1 MKCRFLT
8 KGLHYLVLLS
18 SISSTSLR
26 KTRHVPALGSLYL
39 LFHYLEYSSPIWS
52 TLLPPLHVNSNRKC
66 ERGLPS
72 SPLIKQ
78 QMLPP
83 PPPPPHSPTHTLC
96 PPWLT
101 TFHHLAHYTYISSFS
116 VLFHWNGSPTRAGT
130 QFLFWLLVHVTQ
142 WINIEWMNQCM
153 NGWI

>member
-39 LFHYLEYSSPIWS
+39 LFHYLEYSSSIWP
-52 TLLPPLHVNSNRKC
+52 TLLPPLHVSSNGKC

-83 PPPPPHSPTHTLC
+83 PPTPTPHTYTLPPLADYFSPPDTL
-96 PPWLT
+96 
-101 TFHHLAHYTYISSFS
+101 YIYFFIFCSFP
-116 VLFHWNGSPTRAGT
+116 LEWKLYWNGDSIS
-130 QFLFWLLVHVTQ
+130 FLVVSAR
-142 WINIEWMNQCM
+142 
-153 NGWI
+153 

>member
-8 KGLHYLVLLS
+8 KGLHNLVLLS
-18 SISSTSLR
+18 SITSTSLR

-39 LFHYLEYSSPIWS
+39 LFHYLEYSSPTWP
-52 TLLPPLHVNSNRKC
+52 TLLPPLHVNSSGKC
-66 ERGLPS
+66 EKGLPS

-83 PPPPPHSPTHTLC
+83 PPTATPNTYTLC

-101 TFHHLAHYTYISSFS
+101 TFHHLTHYIHISSFS
-116 VLFHWNGSPTRAGT
+116 VLFHWNGSSTGTGT
-130 QFLFWLLVHVTQ
+130 QFLSLLLVHVTQ
-142 WINIEWMNQCM
+142 WINIEWMNPWM
-153 NGWI
+153 NEWI